1 MSKSLVKKALELCE
15 DSNGISK
22 NKNGKILLITY
33 FYLNFFQ
40 DLKRIKNK
48 NEAYRTRGKVSKS
61 LVEKC
66 NEQKNKKK
74 ALLTNNLSYLNKISK
89 PVVKYDLIES
99 VLNKKSKPKEP
110 TKKAEESVFT
120 EEDFKNFEKSYF

>member
-22 NKNGKILLITY
+22 NKN
-33 FYLNFFQ
+33 

-99 VLNKKSKPKEP
+99 VLNKKSKPKEH
-110 TKKAEESVFT
+110 TKKVEESVFT